1 MADKLS
7 EYRSKRAAGR
17 TPEPGV
23 AKERKAG
30 LEPGDGA
37 DLAAAGRF
45 VVHEHHARNLHWDLR
60 LEHDGVLASW
70 AVPKGIPDDPKHNR
84 LAVHTEDHPIEYV
97 DFHGDIPAGSYGAGT
112 MKIWD
117 SGTYDLEKWRNDE
130 VIVTFH
136 GKRLSG
142 RYALFQTGKGKDA
155 KNWMIHRMDAA
166 ADPTA
171 EEMPRGIAPMAAKL
185 STLPRDDSGWAY
197 EIKWDGERAIAYSEP
212 GSWRLESRN
221 LREIAAQ
228 YPEVRALNDALGS
241 HRVVLDGEIVA
252 FDADGRPSFERLQP
266 RMHLTSPA
274 AIRRRAAET
283 PVSYVIF
290 DLLYLDGHSL
300 MSEPYERRRELLKR
314 LDLNGAAWQTPSYHT
329 GEGAQLLEATRSQR
343 LEGLVAKRMDSR
355 YEPGRRSGAWIKI
368 KNTGRQEL
376 VIGGWLSGEGRRRE
390 RIGALLLGY
399 YERDSNGTPRLRYAG
414 RVGTGFTEA
423 ELESLAKLLAP
434 LERDDSPFGGR
445 QPGRG
450 AHFVEPRLVAEVEF
464 REWTKAKQLRAP
476 SYKGLREDK
485 DPLDVVLEA
494 PDPDAD
500 PAPAADAAPTD
511 NPGRKKPAPAKTAPR
526 PKTRAKAAV
535 PLDVLALPREGRA
548 KGAEVELEGRQLKLS
563 NLDKVL
569 YPKAG
574 FTKGQVIDYYL
585 RIAQWL
591 LPHLHDRPLT
601 LKRYP
606 DGVEGQ
612 YFYEK
617 NCPKHRPDWFQTT
630 SVPRERGGGTI
641 DFCLVQD
648 RPSLVWVANLASL
661 ELHTSL
667 SRAAHE
673 RPTMVVFD
681 LDPGAPATIV
691 ECCEV
696 ALMLQGMFE
705 QLGVRCFAKT
715 SGSKGLQVYVPLN
728 SPDSGYEQTKPFA
741 KAVAETLERG
751 APKLVVSRMTKQLR
765 RGKVLVDWSQNDA
778 AKTTVCVYSL
788 RALEHPS
795 VSTPVTWEEVAAA
808 RDAGD
813 ADLLR
818 FDAPAVLARTA
829 EHGDLFAEVLSLR
842 QRLPQI

>member
-7 EYRSKRAAGR
+7 EYRSKRTAGR

-23 AKERKAG
+23 AKGKREQREAG
-30 LEPGDGA
+30 RRDGLAPG
-37 DLAAAGRF
+37 GRF

-84 LAVHTEDHPIEYV
+84 LAVHTEDHPLEYV
-97 DFHGDIPAGSYGAGT
+97 DFHGEIPAGSYGAGT

-117 SGTYDLEKWRNDE
+117 SGTYDLEKWRPDE
-130 VIVTFH
+130 VIVDFH

-166 ADPTA
+166 VDPTA
-171 EEMPRGIAPMAAKL
+171 EEMPRGIVPMMAKL
-185 STLPRDDSGWAY
+185 ATLPRDDTVWAY

-212 GSWRLESRN
+212 GTWSLESRN
-221 LREIAAQ
+221 LHEVTAQ

-241 HRVVLDGEIVA
+241 HRAVLDGEIVA
-252 FDADGRPSFERLQP
+252 FDDEGRPSFERLQP
-266 RMHLTSPA
+266 RMHVTSAA
-274 AIRRRAAET
+274 AIHRRAVET

-290 DLLYLDGHSL
+290 DLLYLDGHTL
-300 MSEPYERRRELLKR
+300 MSEPYTRRRELLEQ
-314 LDLNGAAWQTPSYHT
+314 LDLNGAAWQTPLYHT
-329 GEGAQLLEATRSQR
+329 GEGAQLLEATRRKR
-343 LEGLVAKRMDSR
+343 LEGLVAKRVDSR

-368 KNTGRQEL
+368 KNTGRQEF

-399 YERDSNGTPRLRYAG
+399 YERDDAGTPRLRYAG

-423 ELESLAKLLAP
+423 ELEALAKRLAR
-434 LERDDSPFGGR
+434 LERDDSPFTGR

-464 REWTKAKQLRAP
+464 REWTRAKMLRAP
-476 SYKGLREDK
+476 SYKGLRDDK

-494 PDPDAD
+494 PD
-500 PAPAADAAPTD
+500 ADAETD
-511 NPGRKKPAPAKTAPR
+511 ASTATAGRKTPTRRKTPAKAEAPI
-526 PKTRAKAAV
+526 
-535 PLDVLALPREGRA
+535 DVLALPREGRA
-548 KGAEVELEGRQLKLS
+548 KGAEIELEGRQLKLS

-569 YPKAG
+569 YSKAG
-574 FTKGQVIDYYL
+574 FTKGRVIDYYL
-585 RIAQWL
+585 RIGQWL

-606 DGVEGQ
+606 DCVDAQ
-612 YFYEK
+612 FFYEK
-617 NCPKHRPDWFQTT
+617 NCPKHRPPWLETT
-630 SVPRERGGGTI
+630 AVPRERGSGTI
-641 DFCLVQD
+641 DYCMAQD
-648 RPSLVWVANLASL
+648 LPSLVWVANLASL

-667 SRAAHE
+667 SHAVALE
-673 RPTMVVFD
+673 RPSMVVFD
-681 LDPGAPATIV
+681 LDPGAPAGLL

-696 ALMLQGMFE
+696 GLMLQGMFE
-705 QLGVRCFAKT
+705 QLGVRCYAKT
-715 SGSKGLQVYVPLN
+715 SGSKGLQVYLPLN
-728 SPDSGYEQTKPFA
+728 SRGVSYEQTKPFA
-741 KAVAETLERG
+741 KAVAETLEQG
-751 APKLVVSRMTKQLR
+751 APELVVSRMTKQLR
-765 RGKVLVDWSQNDA
+765 RGKVLVDWSQNDE

-795 VSTPVTWEEVAAA
+795 VSTPVSWDEVRAA
-808 RDAGD
+808 RDSGD
-813 ADLLR
+813 ADQLR
-818 FDAPAVLARTA
+818 FDAPAVLARAA
-829 EHGDLFAEVLSLR
+829 EHGDLFADVLSLR
-842 QRLPQI
+842 QRLPRI